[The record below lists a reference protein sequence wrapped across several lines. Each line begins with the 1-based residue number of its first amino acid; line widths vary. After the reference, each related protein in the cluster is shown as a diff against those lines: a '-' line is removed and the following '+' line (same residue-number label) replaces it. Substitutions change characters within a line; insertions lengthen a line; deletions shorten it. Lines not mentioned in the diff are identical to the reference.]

1 MLKLTLS
8 AILAAGFAIPIAD
21 EPPTLAVERGCR
33 ETARLDPL
41 KQITTEACLA
51 QERSAHDELTKAWST
66 FSSLDRAHCESLTAI
81 GGMPSYVELLI
92 CLQMSRD
99 ARKMR
104 QEGESTTSGQGSG
117 QGSGQDGAQDT
128 PPDISRSQK

>member
-99 ARKMR
+99 ARTMR
-104 QEGESTTSGQGSG
+104 QEREGTTSGQGSG
-117 QGSGQDGAQDT
+117 QGT
-128 PPDISRSQK
+128 TPDISPSQE